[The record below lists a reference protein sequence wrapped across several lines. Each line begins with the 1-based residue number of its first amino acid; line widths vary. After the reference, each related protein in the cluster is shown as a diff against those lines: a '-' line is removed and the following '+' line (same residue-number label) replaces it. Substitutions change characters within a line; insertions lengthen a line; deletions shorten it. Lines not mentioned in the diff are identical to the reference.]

1 MAKYSCEQGCE
12 MEVNVTCAKC
22 GEELSHVT
30 LEKEDGTTVGVAQCS
45 KGCGKI
51 KSPLCCGTDM
61 SAA

>member
-1 MAKYSCEQGCE
+1 MATYACEQGCE

-51 KSPLCCGTDM
+51 KSPLCL
-61 SAA
+61 SLIHI